1 MVMVKSCMWLSWVIA
16 SGWWSMYYIHASRC
30 WFRERWF
37 VHYGALNTGFAPA
50 GPHSE
55 QCDLIARPILLCTN
69 RNNIGANN
77 GLLEQ
82 GEISHKT
89 KQNTGKAQKLNVN
102 NGTLQYITCVM
113 YVQCHTYKGKLQ
125 HNLTGYFVLIPGKR
139 NITGLQ
145 KWGELASPPKG
156 VAPLHS
162 NHYKTHLL
170 QRGKETI
177 LSLHKRWLL
186 FRLPWGL
193 AKGLTFSLRG

>member
-1 MVMVKSCMWLSWVIA
+1 
-16 SGWWSMYYIHASRC
+16 MYYIHASRC
-30 WFRERWF
+30 WFHERWF

-55 QCDLIARPILLCTN
+55 QCDLIVRPILLCAN

-82 GEISHKT
+82 GKISRKT

-139 NITGLQ
+139 
-145 KWGELASPPKG
+145 K
-156 VAPLHS
+156 H
-162 NHYKTHLL
+162 
-170 QRGKETI
+170 
-177 LSLHKRWLL
+177 HK
-186 FRLPWGL
+186 FT
-193 AKGLTFSLRG
+193 KLRGARKSSEGSRPPSFKPLQNTLITKRKRNDTVSAQDVVAI